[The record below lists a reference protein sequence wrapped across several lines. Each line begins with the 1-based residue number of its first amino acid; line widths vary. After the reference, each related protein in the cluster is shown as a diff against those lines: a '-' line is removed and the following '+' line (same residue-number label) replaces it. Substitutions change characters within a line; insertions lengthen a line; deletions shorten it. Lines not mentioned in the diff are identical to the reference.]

1 MVIEER
7 ARGQEDG
14 GQREETPKNKEE
26 DEEDGAR

>member
-14 GQREETPKNKEE
+14 GQREETPKNKE